1 MRGRRLS
8 KAGIG
13 GRCRPILRAAYLPTP
28 YCHPT
33 RILASQC
40 LAMGIPVHQRA
51 HSRLLEVLFVLSESR
66 CLAIETTADLR
77 MNFPSPARPTHTQ
90 VTTSVS
96 NDSAISPKSRLKAL
110 PIIINTD
117 SSPQRSDASSQGGPS
132 RPERSPTRSVSSIH
146 SSATIND
153 LTEMLG
159 GAIDAIG
166 LIDSRDTPPPTI
178 MEPKK
183 DRGLSVPTLS
193 APAEVIEAPKNLPA
207 RGASLPGTT
216 VPSARMQPIRQVSGG
231 SVSSM
236 QEYHMIQGVPTARP
250 WPAAMMYGGIKR
262 LRAPGDR
269 AKAYAKAINDLSK
282 AESGLREWCQASS
295 KAPSPHQVCC

>member
-1 MRGRRLS
+1 
-8 KAGIG
+8 
-13 GRCRPILRAAYLPTP
+13 
-28 YCHPT
+28 
-33 RILASQC
+33 
-40 LAMGIPVHQRA
+40 
-51 HSRLLEVLFVLSESR
+51 
-66 CLAIETTADLR
+66 
-77 MNFPSPARPTHTQ
+77 MNFPSPVRPTLSQ
-90 VTTSVS
+90 SPSS
-96 NDSAISPKSRLKAL
+96 NLDDSAISPKSRFRAL
-110 PIIINTD
+110 PTIINTD

-132 RPERSPTRSVSSIH
+132 RPERSPTRSVSSIN

-183 DRGLSVPTLS
+183 DRGLSVPTLA
-193 APAEVIEAPKNLPA
+193 APAEVVDVPKNLPS
-207 RGASLPGTT
+207 RGASLPGTAFPT
-216 VPSARMQPIRQVSGG
+216 TRPNMQPMRQVSGG
-231 SVSSM
+231 SISSL

-269 AKAYAKAINDLSK
+269 AKAYAKGINDLAK
-282 AESGLREWCQASS
+282 AESGLREWCTASS
-295 KAPSPHQVCC
+295 EFASSLYILIANLQLSMHTDPRRHVLAKHQRCKPSA